1 MALPAAAYPD
11 VRAPEAGGPAP
22 ASPLDAYSQGDFY
35 FATEGGVLLAS
46 GGGAVAAEVSAAES
60 SPAVRE
66 VLRGRTDGDGRP
78 ARVVGA
84 VPFDTR
90 RPAHLVLP
98 DRVRTAPAAL
108 SRRPD
113 APQRPHHAD
122 GNDLGRRKAI
132 RTTEI
137 PSPDGHMEAVE
148 AALEAMR
155 SDPELRKLV
164 IARTMRLRGDGPV
177 DPVRVL
183 DALRRRHPEAYT
195 FAARMPS
202 GADDAGGAAGRG
214 TAHARTMVGASPELL
229 ASRRGERVRSCP
241 LAGSAAR
248 SIDPDED
255 RRRAELLQASAKDQ
269 VEHAIVVEAIADALA
284 PLCATLVVPPRPIL
298 VSTPTMWH
306 LATPISG
313 TVADPEITSLDLAL
327 ALHPTPAICGTPT
340 DRARDRIDGIEA
352 FDRGFYSGFV
362 GWCDADG
369 DGEWAIAIRCAELA
383 GPTARLYAGGGI
395 VPGSDPAA
403 ELAETTAKFR
413 TMLDAVGEAM
423 EPDPAL
429 RTG

>member
-11 VRAPEAGGPAP
+11 VRTPAGEGPAP
-22 ASPLDAYSQGDFY
+22 ATLLDAYSQGDFY
-35 FATEGGVLLAS
+35 FATENGVLVGE
-46 GGGAVAAEVSAAES
+46 GGGAVAADVSAAES
-60 SPAVRE
+60 APAVRG
-66 VLRGRTDGDGRP
+66 LLHGRSDADGRP

-84 VPFDTR
+84 VPFDVR

-98 DRVRTAPAAL
+98 DRVRTAPAADA
-108 SRRPD
+108 RRD
-113 APQRPHHAD
+113 ETADRPQPSDGSGHA
-122 GNDLGRRKAI
+122 GRNGL

-137 PSPDGHMEAVE
+137 PSPDVHMAAVE
-148 AALEAMR
+148 AALDAMR
-155 SDPELRKLV
+155 ADPELRKLV
-164 IARTMRLRGDGPV
+164 IARTLQLRGYGAL

-183 DALRRRHPEAYT
+183 DALLRRHPEAYT

-202 GADDAGGAAGRG
+202 AAVGTTGAAGPGRPL
-214 TAHARTMVGASPELL
+214 ARTMVGASPELL

-248 SIDPDED
+248 SSDPDED
-255 RRRAELLQASAKDQ
+255 RRRAERLQASAKDQ
-269 VEHAIVVEAIADALA
+269 VEHAIVVEAIAAALA
-284 PLCATLVVPPRPIL
+284 PLCRTLTVPPRPIL

-313 TVADPEITSLDLAL
+313 TVADPDTTSLDLAL

-340 DRARDRIDGIEA
+340 DRARDMIGGIES

-362 GWCDADG
+362 GWCDAEG
-369 DGEWAIAIRCAELA
+369 DGEWAIAIRCAELE
-383 GPTARLYAGGGI
+383 GPTARLFAGGGI

-403 ELAETTAKFR
+403 ELAETSAKFR
-413 TMLDAVGEAM
+413 TMLDAVGAAA
-423 EPDPAL
+423 EPGPAL